1 MFTGKKIYDTTSGY
15 RAVDKTII
23 EKFVQTYPYDYP
35 EPITNMQ
42 MILQGKTIKEIPV
55 EMNQRTTGV
64 SSISPI
70 KSINYMV
77 KVILSLFINGFR
89 ENYK

>member
-1 MFTGKKIYDTTSGY
+1 
-15 RAVDKTII
+15 
-23 EKFVQTYPYDYP
+23 
-35 EPITNMQ
+35 MQ

-64 SSISPI
+64 SSISPL

-77 KVILSLFINGFR
+77 KVILSLFINGLEKIINKGAKKWYIIFLLHLQL
-89 ENYK
+89 YL

>member
-1 MFTGKKIYDTTSGY
+1 
-15 RAVDKTII
+15 
-23 EKFVQTYPYDYP
+23 
-35 EPITNMQ
+35 MQ

-64 SSISPI
+64 SSISPL